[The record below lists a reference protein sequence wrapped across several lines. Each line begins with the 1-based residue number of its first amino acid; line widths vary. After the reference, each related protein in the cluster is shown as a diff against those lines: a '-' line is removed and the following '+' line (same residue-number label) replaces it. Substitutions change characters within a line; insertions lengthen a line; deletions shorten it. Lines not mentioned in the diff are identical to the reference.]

1 MRILIAGAGATGG
14 YFGGRLAQ
22 AGRDVTFLVRPA
34 RAAQLRRDGLRIVSP
49 KGDLTL
55 EPTLVRAG
63 EITAPFDVVI
73 LAVKAFALDQA
84 LADLA
89 PAIGPRTMV
98 MPLLNGM
105 RHIDRLIQAFGETPI
120 LGGVCVVA
128 TTLDPQGRIVQLA
141 DMQELTYG
149 ERDGTDSRRIQA
161 LDDTLRGAGFNA
173 RASGTILR
181 DMWEK
186 WVMLATAGGI
196 TCLLRGNVGEIEAVP
211 GGATLALRFLAE
223 AAAVATAAGFPPS
236 DAFMARATGMMTAR
250 GSGFASSMYR
260 DMQANAPVEV
270 EHILA
275 DLMDRAKASG
285 VPTPL
290 LEAAVAQLR
299 IYQNRIL
306 AAAR

>member
-22 AGRDVTFLVRPA
+22 AGRDVTFLVRPG

-55 EPTLVRAG
+55 APQLVGAADIA
-63 EITAPFDVVI
+63 EPFDVVI
-73 LAVKAFALDQA
+73 LAVKAYALDQA
-84 LADLA
+84 LIDLE
-89 PAIGPRTMV
+89 PAIGADTMV

-105 RHIDRLIQAFGETPI
+105 RHIDLLTQKFGERPV

-128 TTLDPQGRIVQLA
+128 TTLDADGRIVQLA
-141 DMQELTYG
+141 EMQELTYG
-149 ERDGTDSRRIQA
+149 ERDGTPSERVQA
-161 LDDTLRGAGFNA
+161 LDGLLQGAGFTA
-173 RASGTILR
+173 RVSGTILQ

-186 WVMLATAGGI
+186 WVTLATAGGV

-223 AAAVATAAGFPPS
+223 CAAVAAASGFPPRDQS
-236 DAFMARATGMMTAR
+236 VARASGMMTAR

-275 DLMDRAKASG
+275 DLLHRARALG

-299 IYQNRIL
+299 IYQNRVL
-306 AAAR
+306 TAAG